1 VNDNW
6 FVETLHGPY
15 GQGFE
20 IAGTLFHSKTEF
32 QELTI
37 FETEKLGRVLVLD
50 GAVQTTERDEFY
62 YHEMIIHPALLAH
75 GEVKRVLI
83 IGGGD
88 GGALR
93 EALKHPG
100 IEQVTQVEID
110 PSVTE
115 LCREHMPRLSD
126 GAFDDPR
133 ARLIFT
139 DGVKFVAD
147 TDEQF
152 DVMVVDSTDPV
163 GPAIQLFEDPFYRN
177 CRRVLG
183 PRGILVRQAGV
194 PFLQHDEFVTT
205 HKKLGAAFKDAAFLR
220 VAVPTYCAGDMA
232 LAWAS
237 DDVENRTRPVD
248 ELERRYRASG
258 IKTKYYNPWIHR
270 AAFALP
276 NFMLDALA
284 AN

>member
-1 VNDNW
+1 MNGNW
-6 FVETLHGPY
+6 FTETLHGKY

-20 IAGTLFHSKTEF
+20 IRATLYHQKTDF
-32 QELTI
+32 QELAI
-37 FETEKLGRVLVLD
+37 YDTESLGRVLVLD

-62 YHEMIIHPALLAH
+62 YHEMVTHPAILAH

-115 LCREHMPRLSD
+115 LCRRHLPMLSD

-133 ARLIFT
+133 ARLVFT
-139 DGVKFVAD
+139 DGVKFVAE
-147 TDEQF
+147 TAERF
-152 DVMVVDSTDPV
+152 DVMIVDSTDPV
-163 GPAIQLFEDPFYRN
+163 GPSVQLFEDPFYRD

-183 PRGILVRQAGV
+183 ERGILVRQAGV
-194 PFLQHDEFVTT
+194 PFFQRAEFVTT
-205 HKKLGAAFKDAAFLR
+205 HRKLKAVFKDAAFLR

-237 DDVENRTRPVD
+237 DDAANRTRDVD
-248 ELERRYRASG
+248 VLDARYRQSG
-258 IKTKYYNPWIHR
+258 IKTRYYNPWVHR
-270 AAFALP
+270 AAFSLP
-276 NFMLDALA
+276 NYLQDALA
-284 AN
+284 AR